1 MTTRARACAVSVIV
15 GVSVLSLVA
24 RAIEPVQMGASGV
37 DGGLFVRLA
46 TFLSHRRWLGPFDAL
61 TLAKGPSYPALM
73 ALSFRIGVPLKVAEQ
88 LTYLLAAA
96 CVAGCIGQ
104 VTRRWRPAVAAYAVL
119 ALNPMSF
126 GVANTAVLRDGWAAS
141 LALLFV
147 ASTFLAVH
155 AALTRT
161 RVVWPVAFGLLA
173 GLSGAAFWLCREEGP
188 SIIPSMATM
197 VVGLPALRW
206 WSAETQLRKDV
217 RQWMRPVARYA
228 AVLVALGITFYLP
241 IAFVTSHNR
250 STYRAALTNDMT
262 TGEFARAY
270 TTWMR
275 VQAGPVIRD
284 VPISAAQRQA
294 VYGVSP
300 AARILEPYLENST
313 NIWMRMSCIRDP
325 CNLRGAFTVW
335 ALRAAASSAGE
346 MTSEPRAQRF
356 FGSLAGQIDDA
367 CAHRTLRCR
376 AALPA
381 SLQRF
386 VLVTPGGVLGQAAA
400 QLGHALWPTSYV
412 ALPTTA
418 PTPLSRV
425 LRAETHAIVP
435 AVPATQARAVAQVAT
450 FKRYSW
456 PYRLLGFAYTL
467 LLPALLVVSLTVALM
482 RVTRSRR
489 VPGALFVLSLALLI
503 GIAVRLVLLAV
514 VGLVEFDTSQP
525 RYGLPIPL
533 FLLAIGVV
541 SAFPML
547 GRLNWNGSVLVAD
560 LGEAHREA
568 EHDQLD
574 AADDEDHAGDGDAH

>member
-1 MTTRARACAVSVIV
+1 MTTRARAGAAGVIV

-24 RAIEPVQMGASGV
+24 RVIEPVQMGASGV

-73 ALSFRIGVPLKVAEQ
+73 ALSFRIGVPLKIAEQ

-96 CVAGCIGQ
+96 CLAGCIWQ

-126 GVANTAVLRDGWAAS
+126 GVANTSVLRDGWAAS
-141 LALLFV
+141 LALLFI

-155 AALTRT
+155 AAVTHT
-161 RVVWPVAFGLLA
+161 RVAWLIAFGLLA

-188 SIIPSMATM
+188 SIIPSIATI
-197 VVGLPALRW
+197 VVGLPVLRW
-206 WSAETQLRKDV
+206 WSAEPQLRKDV
-217 RQWMRPVARYA
+217 RQWLRPVARYA
-228 AVLVALGITFYLP
+228 AVLVALGVTLYLP
-241 IAFVTSHNR
+241 IAFVASHNK
-250 STYRAALTNDMT
+250 THYRAALTNDMT
-262 TGEFARAY
+262 SGEFARAY

-275 VQAGPVIRD
+275 VEAGPVIRD

-313 NIWMRMSCIRDP
+313 NIWMRMSCIHDGP
-325 CNLRGAFTVW
+325 CNLQGAFTVW

-346 MTSEPRAQRF
+346 MTSEPRAQQF
-356 FGSLAGQIDDA
+356 FGSLARQIDDA

-376 AALPA
+376 TGLPA

-386 VLVTPGGVLGQAAA
+386 VLVTPGGMLGQIAD
-400 QLGHALWPTSYV
+400 QLGHALWPTGYV

-418 PTPLSRV
+418 PTPLSRA
-425 LRAETHAIVP
+425 LRTETHAIVP
-435 AVPATQARAVAQVAT
+435 AVPATQQRAIAQVAT

-489 VPGALFVLSLALLI
+489 VPGALFVLSLALLV
-503 GIAVRLVLLAV
+503 GVAVRLVLLAV
-514 VGLVEFDTSQP
+514 VGLVEFDTTQP
-525 RYGLPIPL
+525 RYGLPVPL
-533 FLLAIGVV
+533 FLLAVGVASV
-541 SAFPML
+541 FP
-547 GRLNWNGSVLVAD
+547 RLRRNGSVLVAD
-560 LGEAHREA
+560 LGETHREA

-574 AADDEDHAGDGDAH
+574 AADDKDHAGDGDAH